1 MSIDIGG
8 NRSFSARAGFPMA
21 WSAGRR
27 ALMKRLVGRLA
38 VMVLAL
44 AAPGVAFAQARY
56 SVKSTGDV
64 VQLRDTSADLV
75 VSVLTPASNAYEMV
89 IKGHNVIR
97 MAIKSV
103 DDMRGAPGLNGIPLL
118 APFANRLDQTAF
130 YANGRKYNF
139 DTENGTVRGP
149 VPIHGYLSG
158 ATSWK
163 VVETKADA
171 KGAWVTER
179 LEFYKNPLYMQNFPF
194 AHVLTMTYRVSG
206 GELEVRL
213 KIDNLAIEP
222 MPVSVGYHPFFAL
235 DDSNRSDWTLNVP
248 AQTHWKLN
256 QLLIPTGE
264 TEPADAFWGG
274 DRHDVPLGR
283 FATRTIDDLFSDLER
298 DSTGRTVVHLQ
309 GKKQG
314 LSVTMGP
321 KFKALVLFS
330 PPAPPPPRAD
340 GARLQTP
347 RAPSAPAMKGPPIP
361 LSATDQ
367 TAPPPQRGSIAIEPM
382 AGISNSMNA
391 AQAGTYKELQ
401 SIPPGGSWEES
412 FWLKPTGY

>member
-1 MSIDIGG
+1 MHSKRAASLPTDPGSFTRRIGCCI
-8 NRSFSARAGFPMA
+8 ALLILVMAG
-21 WSAGRR
+21 
-27 ALMKRLVGRLA
+27 
-38 VMVLAL
+38 
-44 AAPGVAFAQARY
+44 PGVALAQARY
-56 SVKSTGDV
+56 TVKTIGDV
-64 VQLRDTSADLV
+64 VQLRDTRADVV
-75 VSVLTPASNAYEMV
+75 VSVLTPVSNAYEMV
-89 IKGHNVIR
+89 VKGHNVIR

-103 DDMRGAPGLNGIPLL
+103 DDMRAAPGLNGIPLL

-171 KGAWVTER
+171 KGAWVTEK

-194 AHVLTMTYRVSG
+194 AHVLTLTYRVSE

-213 KIDNLAIEP
+213 RIDNLAIEP
-222 MPVSVGYHPFFAL
+222 MPVSIGYHPFFSL
-235 DDSNRSDWTLNVP
+235 SDSDRSDWTLSVP
-248 AQTHWKLN
+248 AQTHWRLN
-256 QLLIPTGE
+256 NVLIPTGE
-264 TEPADAFWGG
+264 TESADAFWGG
-274 DRHDVPLGR
+274 DRHNVPLSR
-283 FATRTIDDLFSDLER
+283 YATRTIDDLFSDLER
-298 DSTGRTVVHLQ
+298 DSTGRAVVHLQ

-314 LSVTMGP
+314 LSVIIGP

-330 PPAPPPPRAD
+330 PPAPPPPRPA
-340 GARLQTP
+340 GAAPQSPRTP
-347 RAPSAPAMKGPPIP
+347 SPPLMKGPPVP

-367 TAPPPQRGSIAIEPM
+367 APPPPQRGSIAIEPM
-382 AGISNSMNA
+382 AGISNAMNA
-391 AQAGTYKELQ
+391 AQEGTYKELQ
-401 SIPPGGSWEES
+401 SVPPGGSWQES